1 MAETKKAFFT
11 YKGVPLVRKGN
22 TIYFGNMYDDY
33 VVMIEILGTEKQGQI
48 DVANKV
54 RLRKMATD
62 ITLPPNEQIVK
73 KQRSPAYTRRWI
85 WRVRGLKFRNKNAVR
100 FIIRIGL
107 LFYDQ
112 VQYSIPRLAGIPL
125 SNGCFTAF
133 ISLI

>member
-73 KQRSPAYTRRWI
+73 KAEKSSLYEA
-85 WRVRGLKFRNKNAVR
+85 LDMAC
-100 FIIRIGL
+100 
-107 LFYDQ
+107 
-112 VQYSIPRLAGIPL
+112 AGVK
-125 SNGCFTAF
+125 
-133 ISLI
+133 IS

>member
-1 MAETKKAFFT
+1 MAGTKKSFFT

-33 VVMIEILGTEKQGQI
+33 VVMIEILETEKQGDL

-73 KQRSPAYTRRWI
+73 KAEKSSLYEALDMACAW
-85 WRVRGLKFRNKNAVR
+85 LK
-100 FIIRIGL
+100 
-107 LFYDQ
+107 
-112 VQYSIPRLAGIPL
+112 
-125 SNGCFTAF
+125 
-133 ISLI
+133 IS